1 MLPITSFYAAHT
13 SPLSFAAILSTP
25 MPCRDAEHNLP
36 PSNAH
41 LSSTAMQHPPCSL
54 ITPPSAIFPPPSPQ
68 PCCLHPSLSKLL
80 THHPHL
86 GHQKQLKILCNNLP
100 FISEAEDIHIKHST
114 QLNGVLNTK
123 NIGNL

>member
-1 MLPITSFYAAHT
+1 MQHTLLPSAMQPFCPHQCPAEMQNTISFLAMHT
-13 SPLSFAAILSTP
+13 YLLQ
-25 MPCRDAEHNLP
+25 PCR
-36 PSNAH
+36 
-41 LSSTAMQHPPCSL
+41 TPPCSL

-68 PCCLHPSLSKLL
+68 PCCLHPFLSKLL

-86 GHQKQLKILCNNLP
+86 GRQKQSKILCNNLP